1 MADEQ
6 DNTTERQHDAT
17 DRRRESFA
25 AAGDV
30 AKSRELSGAMV
41 LGAAMLM
48 LVWGVVPAMGL
59 LAANI
64 HGTLLHVADGP
75 RWGTSAL
82 AFWQTAGIF
91 GAVCAL
97 TAVLAGWLQQRGAFS
112 FRGIEFNLDR
122 IDPWPRLGE
131 MLAPKSGLLQVG
143 LASVKV
149 AAVAVVVGAALVHL
163 LPGLLTHVPTGL
175 RPLMATL
182 GEVFT
187 TVMGRGLLCLLVL
200 GALDYFVS
208 YRRLEEKMR
217 MTTQELR
224 DEVKQDSG
232 DGRMRSLRRRKHQQL
247 MKNRSLSDVPRAD
260 VVMVNPTHYAVALMY
275 KAENM
280 RAPVVVA
287 KGADA
292 FAERVRALARKH
304 GVPVVSQ
311 PALTRALHKQ
321 VAVGKPIPPELYQAV
336 ALVLAH
342 VYRIRRSAA

>member
-1 MADEQ
+1 MAEEQ
-6 DNTTERQHDAT
+6 DTATERQHEPT
-17 DRRRESFA
+17 DRRRETFA
-25 AAGDV
+25 QAGDV
-30 AKSRELSGAMV
+30 AKSRELSGALV
-41 LGAAMLM
+41 LGSAVLM
-48 LVWGVVPAMGL
+48 LVYGALPAMGL

-64 HGTLLHVADGP
+64 HHTLAGIADPP
-75 RWGTSAL
+75 RLAAHLT
-82 AFWQTAGIF
+82 AFWQTAGLF
-91 GAVCAL
+91 AGVCAAA
-97 TAVLAGWLQQRGAFS
+97 AVLAGWLQQRGAFS
-112 FRGIEFNLDR
+112 FRSVEFTLSRLD
-122 IDPWPRLGE
+122 PLPRLRE
-131 MLAPKSGLLQVG
+131 MFAPKNALLQVG
-143 LASVKV
+143 LAALKV
-149 AAVAVVVGAALVHL
+149 VAVAWVVSLALVNL
-163 LPGLLTHVPTGL
+163 LPGLLSYVPTGL
-175 RPLMATL
+175 HPLMASL
-182 GEVFT
+182 GHVFT
-187 TVMGRGLLCLLVL
+187 TVMGRGVLCLLLL

-247 MKNRSLSDVPRAD
+247 MKNRSLNDVPRAD

-287 KGADA
+287 KGSDG
-292 FAERVRALARKH
+292 FAERLRAVARKH

-342 VYRIRRSAA
+342 VYRVRRSAA